1 MRGQSRAPALH
12 ACAHHGAAP
21 SPQVCAAKAVHL
33 LPGAARRLTVLEQ
46 LGYLLPAVPADE
58 AAAESAAE
66 SADEAVDEAPGS
78 RLSLKGRVAC
88 VLTTT
93 ADSLILTEAVCDCH

>member
-46 LGYLLPAVPADE
+46 LGYLLPAV
-58 AAAESAAE
+58 SAAE
-66 SADEAVDEAPGS
+66 AADESVDEAPGS
-78 RLSLKGRVAC
+78 RLSLKGCMAC